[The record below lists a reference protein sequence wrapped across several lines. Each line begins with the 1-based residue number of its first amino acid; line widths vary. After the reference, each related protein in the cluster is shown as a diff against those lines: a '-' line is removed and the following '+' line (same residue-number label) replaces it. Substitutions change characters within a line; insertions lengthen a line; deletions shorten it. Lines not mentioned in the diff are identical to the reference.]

1 MHRFP
6 LTFPKIYN
14 RMCRRKLRFASERG
28 ADEADSFAAR
38 KIAAQKTTQSEKMK
52 LGDRGKKQM
61 QTLTYTVSKAA
72 MAEIFNGSSLFRSPE
87 EPPRL
92 RPSVRSK
99 PDAFFSFQDLAD
111 RWRCSR
117 GTVRNRLRA
126 AGAQVLNF
134 GGDRSKKTVAASV
147 VYQIEAKRTKR
158 L

>member
-1 MHRFP
+1 
-6 LTFPKIYN
+6 
-14 RMCRRKLRFASERG
+14 
-28 ADEADSFAAR
+28 
-38 KIAAQKTTQSEKMK
+38 
-52 LGDRGKKQM
+52 M
-61 QTLTYTVSKAA
+61 QTSTYTLSDAA
-72 MAEIFNGSSLFRSPE
+72 MAKIFGAPASSVREKSP
-87 EPPRL
+87 PF
-92 RPSVRSK
+92 RPSVRTK